1 MKLESG
7 PYGKKKKRKK
17 RLTPKQKQRRR
28 IAGGI
33 GGFLFLLLMWYG
45 FQPVKGTIQFGVCRT
60 FLELNTRYPQT
71 LYFTS
76 VEVFDK
82 SLRMYYT
89 YIDTFGSHRSEMME
103 CDYRPFNML
112 NLEDV
117 KRNRVSMDRRLIV
130 AYNRTVPW
138 VVHYRP
144 NLALPGNPGNS
155 LVGLK
160 RDFKYNYQK
169 D

>member
-1 MKLESG
+1 
-7 PYGKKKKRKK
+7 
-17 RLTPKQKQRRR
+17 
-28 IAGGI
+28 
-33 GGFLFLLLMWYG
+33 
-45 FQPVKGTIQFGVCRT
+45 
-60 FLELNTRYPQT
+60 
-71 LYFTS
+71 
-76 VEVFDK
+76 
-82 SLRMYYT
+82 
-89 YIDTFGSHRSEMME
+89 MME

>member
-1 MKLESG
+1 MKLETG
-7 PYGKKKKRKK
+7 PYGKKKKKK
-17 RLTPKQKQRRR
+17 KKLTPKQVRNRR
-28 IAGGI
+28 IAWGV
-33 GGFLFLLLMWYG
+33 GGFFFAVIMWLG
-45 FQPVKGTIQFGVCRT
+45 FQPIKGTIQFGVCRT

-71 LYFTS
+71 IIYTS
-76 VEVFDK
+76 VEVFDQ

-117 KRNRVSMDRRLIV
+117 KRNRVSVDRRLV
-130 AYNRTVPW
+130 VTYNRTVPS

-144 NLALPGNPGNS
+144 NLVLPAYPGES

-160 RDFKYNYQK
+160 RDFKYNYQN
-169 D
+169 